1 MKILKVL
8 LCFVFILLF
17 SFIAK
22 ATNTLNIANS
32 EYSPGETLQINIKT
46 DSEIISTPLP
56 KIYYS
61 GTRIYTSYST
71 YIRNNEIYFHTPL
84 PTSLENGEYTLKIS
98 NLITNQENS
107 FNSLNLEKNFTIYS
121 MNKGFDYINS
131 NDCTNVEECS
141 LAILALNK
149 KYDLTNKLQKLN
161 SFKDEKGCFPR
172 GNCNIKETSLAHLAH
187 KTTGIIQNDV
197 KTWLEGAINSFSVGD
212 FIIEI
217 ESKNQ
222 GNCIIDGQS
231 KSILI
236 GNNTFDITPKNNLI
250 IDCSQLQDTPN
261 IKLIHG
267 YISNKVYLS
276 EISSKTANFA
286 LNNDQCFGKNY
297 KTQCD
302 FESTAFAFWALG
314 KSSNEYIKNNYNKKS
329 TLDNSFNFK
338 ISGDETSKNWL
349 ISNYNNGYWSTSTLY
364 QDNTPNI
371 YATSFAYLFL
381 NDKTYY
387 EAINKK
393 IKTLQSDDGMIESY
407 KNTALALYSLYS
419 NEKVSSSLY
428 LTPSI
433 IQYTQEQIQYKIN
446 LYNKGIKPLKISLE
460 SNNPSIGFNKIDL
473 ETVSKNSFYINI
485 NNLKQ
490 DSPIIVNYDSKS
502 YTVPIWVE
510 NVVETKEEQISIIEP
525 KLIILEDS
533 SEISSIKLS
542 DIGESYIK
550 ELKIQNTGGD
560 AKNLTLKLNEELSK
574 SIELSPPNIDEL
586 KSGESLDLTIKVN
599 SLEEMKDGTLLI
611 IGNKIT
617 NIPIT
622 ILKENI
628 KEEIEKEIIEA
639 PKEEDEEDL
648 KEEINQTV
656 KIPTNQNSVNNTPTT
671 GLNKENKTNNTPA
684 FLLFFIVLIFVALV
698 GLILYKF
705 SNKKPKEQN

>member
-1 MKILKVL
+1 
-8 LCFVFILLF
+8 
-17 SFIAK
+17 
-22 ATNTLNIANS
+22 
-32 EYSPGETLQINIKT
+32 
-46 DSEIISTPLP
+46 
-56 KIYYS
+56 
-61 GTRIYTSYST
+61 
-71 YIRNNEIYFHTPL
+71 
-84 PTSLENGEYTLKIS
+84 
-98 NLITNQENS
+98 
-107 FNSLNLEKNFTIYS
+107 
-121 MNKGFDYINS
+121 
-131 NDCTNVEECS
+131 
-141 LAILALNK
+141 
-149 KYDLTNKLQKLN
+149 
-161 SFKDEKGCFPR
+161 
-172 GNCNIKETSLAHLAH
+172 
-187 KTTGIIQNDV
+187 
-197 KTWLEGAINSFSVGD
+197 
-212 FIIEI
+212 
-217 ESKNQ
+217 
-222 GNCIIDGQS
+222 
-231 KSILI
+231 
-236 GNNTFDITPKNNLI
+236 
-250 IDCSQLQDTPN
+250 
-261 IKLIHG
+261 
-267 YISNKVYLS
+267 
-276 EISSKTANFA
+276 
-286 LNNDQCFGKNY
+286 
-297 KTQCD
+297 
-302 FESTAFAFWALG
+302 
-314 KSSNEYIKNNYNKKS
+314 
-329 TLDNSFNFK
+329 
-338 ISGDETSKNWL
+338 
-349 ISNYNNGYWSTSTLY
+349 
-364 QDNTPNI
+364 
-371 YATSFAYLFL
+371 
-381 NDKTYY
+381 
-387 EAINKK
+387 
-393 IKTLQSDDGMIESY
+393 MIESY

-460 SNNPSIGFNKIDL
+460 SNNPSIGFNKIDF

-490 DSPIIVNYDSKS
+490 DSSIIVNYDSKS